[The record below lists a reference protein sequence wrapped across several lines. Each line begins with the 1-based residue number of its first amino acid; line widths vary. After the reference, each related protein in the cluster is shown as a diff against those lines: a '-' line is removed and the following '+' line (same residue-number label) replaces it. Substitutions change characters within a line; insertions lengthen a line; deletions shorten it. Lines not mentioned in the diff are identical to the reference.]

1 MGRIGIGEI
10 IVIGIVIILLFGVK
24 RLPEIGS
31 AIGQAIREFKKAAQN
46 TDDDKTKDNDKKS

>member
-10 IVIGIVIILLFGVK
+10 IVVGIVFVLLFGAK

-31 AIGQAIREFKKAAQN
+31 AIGQAIREFKKAAQSA
-46 TDDDKTKDNDKKS
+46 DDKEKDNDKKS